1 MYYSI
6 QYFVEKGIPQLEKV
20 QKSFMQN
27 PLCMETCVNEIKQ
40 ILLELGRQ
48 FLSEILGE
56 CNTMLE
62 ASVKRRESWH
72 IKDRSEKHLLTSLG
86 EISYIHTR
94 FQEKATG
101 ESAYLLDRIMGLPPH
116 TRLSPDAEVC
126 LLEEAAQSSY
136 EKAGRLSGGE
146 GSVSRET
153 VMRHVHGLSLPSY
166 KKEEGEEKRR
176 VKYLYVEADEDHI
189 ALQFHKKKGD
199 IKRWKGQGDNGQ
211 IIKLVYVH
219 EGYEERDTK
228 RKKLKEVMY
237 FGGLYSGKENEKL
250 WEEVKEYIE
259 ERYDKEA
266 LERIYFQSDGGSWM
280 KKGIELLGG
289 RFVLDGF
296 HIKKYVKRLVRGCGE
311 EEAEEK
317 VRKYVER
324 GEKKKLEEWVKEKEK
339 CLEEK
344 KRKRVE
350 ESLGYLE
357 KNWKGI
363 RMRVRGEEGVMGSST
378 ESHIS
383 HVLSGRMSSRPM
395 GWSKEGAGKLSG
407 LRIYWKN
414 GGKVE
419 ELVRGKGK
427 PEEEKKKNP
436 EEERVLSA
444 QEMINWEKR
453 TQKRNG
459 KYIEAL
465 QARISHQ
472 TGMKVYFQA
481 AIKGICG

>member
-27 PLCMETCVNEIKQ
+27 PLDMGNCVNEVKQ
-40 ILLELGRQ
+40 IMLELGRK
-48 FLSEILGE
+48 FLSEMLGT

-62 ASVKRRESWH
+62 DSVKRRESWQ

-86 EISYIHTR
+86 EIAYIHTR
-94 FQEKATG
+94 FQEKTTG
-101 ESAYLLDRIMGLPPH
+101 ESAYLLDRIMGLTPH
-116 TRLSPDAEVC
+116 TRLSPDAQAS

-153 VMRHVHGLSLPSY
+153 VMRHVHRLRVPSY
-166 KKEEGEEKRR
+166 KKEEAVEKRR

-189 ALQFHKKKGD
+189 ALQFHKEKGD

-211 IIKLVYVH
+211 IVKLVYVH
-219 EGYEERDTK
+219 EGYEESGGK
-228 RKKLKEVMY
+228 RKKLKEAVY
-237 FGGLYSGKENEKL
+237 FGGVYGGKENEKL

-259 ERYDKEA
+259 GRYDMEA

-280 KKGIELLGG
+280 KKGVEMLGG
-289 RFVLDGF
+289 TFVLDEF
-296 HIKKYVKRLVRGCGE
+296 HIKKYVKRLVRGCGKE
-311 EEAEEK
+311 EEEET
-317 VRKYVER
+317 VRKYLEK
-324 GEKKKLEEWVKEKEK
+324 GEKKKLEEWVEEKK
-339 CLEEK
+339 KGLEEK
-344 KRKRVE
+344 KKKRVE
-350 ESLGYLE
+350 ESLRYLE

-363 RMRVRGEEGVMGSST
+363 RMRIKKEEGVIGSST
-378 ESHIS
+378 ESHVS

-395 GWSKEGAGKLSG
+395 GWSKEGAGKLSA

-414 GGKVE
+414 GGSIE
-419 ELVRGKGK
+419 ELVRGVEK
-427 PEEEKKKNP
+427 EEKKA
-436 EEERVLSA
+436 EEERVYSA
-444 QEMINWEKR
+444 QEIITWEKR

-465 QARISHQ
+465 QARISNQ

-481 AIKGICG
+481 AIRGICG